1 MMVQC
6 GSVAVTQLKSSL
18 TGAAPGVL
26 IVIVNTVVSDVEA
39 KRLQVLVPAGTVTV
53 GFDPTS
59 RASVALAVWFVTV
72 RLAAPAGP
80 VAFA

>member
-6 GSVAVTQLKSSL
+6 GSVAVTQLKSWL

-39 KRLQVLVPAGTVTV
+39 KRFQVVAPAGIVTAE
-53 GFDPTS
+53 FEPMS
-59 RASVALAVWFVTV
+59 RASVAPAV
-72 RLAAPAGP
+72 
-80 VAFA
+80 